1 MGKIQAGSDIEEDGR
16 AWVHG
21 KESGQGLLSVV
32 WTRLILLYRQLLR
45 QSGFK
50 PKKSLGQHFLI
61 DETVLELILSAAEL
75 SPGEIVVEVGP
86 GLGILT
92 EALAKQGARVI
103 AVELDARL
111 VALLKKRLTG
121 FPDVR
126 VVHAD
131 ILKTIPRQLLR
142 DSFPTSGLVR
152 GYKVIANLPYYI
164 TSPVLSHFLEAQP
177 RPSRM
182 VVMVQKEV
190 GEAVAAA
197 PGKMRLLSVKAQF
210 YSRPAIV
217 SYVSAASFYPPPKVN
232 SVILRLDVYSQPP
245 IEVSDVAGFFDI
257 VMHGFSAPR
266 KQIRNSLAHSLE
278 MPPGQV
284 ASLLEKAGIEPKRRA
299 ETLKLEEWRELW
311 KIFAPFTKT
320 CNDDCLCPG

>member
-1 MGKIQAGSDIEEDGR
+1 M
-16 AWVHG
+16 
-21 KESGQGLLSVV
+21 
-32 WTRLILLYRQLLR
+32 YRQLLR

-50 PKKSLGQHFLI
+50 PKKRLGQHFLI
-61 DETVLELILSAAEL
+61 DEAVLQHILSAAEV

-103 AVELDARL
+103 AVELDAKL
-111 VALLKKRLTG
+111 VALLKERLAG
-121 FPDVR
+121 FPDVKI
-126 VVHAD
+126 VHAD
-131 ILKTIPRQLLR
+131 ILKTIPRQLLQ
-142 DSFPTSGLVR
+142 DNLSASDLVR

-217 SYVSAASFYPPPKVN
+217 SYVPAASFYPPPKVN
-232 SVILRLDVYSQPP
+232 SAILRLDVYSQPP

-299 ETLKLEEWRELW
+299 ETLSLEEWRELW
-311 KIFAPFTKT
+311 KVFAPFTKT
-320 CNDDCLCPG
+320 CNVDCLCPG

>member
-1 MGKIQAGSDIEEDGR
+1 
-16 AWVHG
+16 
-21 KESGQGLLSVV
+21 
-32 WTRLILLYRQLLR
+32 LYRQLLR

-50 PKKSLGQHFLI
+50 PKKRLGQHFLI
-61 DETVLELILSAAEL
+61 DEAVLQHILSAAEL

-103 AVELDARL
+103 AVELDAKL
-111 VALLKKRLTG
+111 VALLKKRLAD
-121 FPDVR
+121 FPDVKI
-126 VVHAD
+126 VHAD
-131 ILKTIPRQLLR
+131 ILQVTPRQLLQ
-142 DSFPTSGLVR
+142 DNLPASQLVR

-177 RPSRM
+177 RPSKM

-190 GEAVAAA
+190 GEAIAAA
-197 PGKMRLLSVKAQF
+197 PGKMRLLSVKTQF
-210 YSRPAIV
+210 YSKPAIV
-217 SYVSAASFYPPPKVN
+217 SHVPAASFYPPPKVD
-232 SVILRLDVYSQPP
+232 SVILRLDLYSQPP
-245 IEVSDVAGFFDI
+245 LIQSGVSDVAGFLDI

-266 KQIRNSLAHSLE
+266 KQIRNSLAHSLG

-299 ETLKLEEWRELW
+299 ETLSLEEWRELW
-311 KIFAPFTKT
+311 KIFAPFTKDLQ
-320 CNDDCLCPG
+320 C